1 MINHEVND
9 NHPEYLLFAQHGWA
23 DTGSNIGRL
32 VKAAVNAQ
40 TVNTHTKVIVPSLG
54 LINTLIRLEP
64 LVKRLEQ
71 IATEAIAAYPHSPIK
86 IVGHSMGGLMWL
98 EVLDRNPQ
106 WWDQVH
112 SFILLGSPVGGSNV
126 ARMVD
131 PLNMGIGTARDLG
144 KNRRAMAEKI
154 AQHIPTLSVASDL
167 GMGTDG
173 LVTVENTKF
182 DYANWLLIS
191 DIAHSAMRYHAEI
204 VPIMQNFWANPQ
216 LGLPLESTLANQL
229 VQRLRNVPGMTDTDY
244 RDFRRSRIV
253 VRFPGDLTLHTWKN
267 PLGINHVYLAQQQ
280 RNQSQFQCLYAGY
293 VGLLHTNDLRRAIQE
308 IHQL

>member
-1 MINHEVND
+1 MVNHND
-9 NHPEYLLFAQHGWA
+9 PEYLVFAQHGWA
-23 DTGSNIGRL
+23 DTGNNIGRL

-40 TVNTHTKVIVPSLG
+40 ANNTQTKVIVPSLG

-64 LVKRLEQ
+64 LVNRLEK
-71 IATEAIAAYPHSPIK
+71 IATEAIAAHPHSSIK

-131 PLNMGIGTARDLG
+131 PLNLGIGTARDLG
-144 KNRRAMAEKI
+144 KNRRAIAEKI
-154 AQHIPTLSVASDL
+154 AQHIPTLSVASDV

-182 DYANWLLIS
+182 DYANWLLVS
-191 DIAHSAMRYHAEI
+191 DIAHSAMKYHNDMM
-204 VPIMQNFWANPQ
+204 PIMQNFWTNPQ
-216 LGLPLESTLANQL
+216 LGSPPESTLANQL
-229 VQRLRNVPGMTDTDY
+229 IQRLRRVPAMTDTDY

-253 VRFPGDLTLHTWKN
+253 ARFPENLTLHTWKN
-267 PLGINHVYLAQQQ
+267 PLGINHVYLGQQQ
-280 RNQSQFQCLYAGY
+280 QNQSQSQSQCLYAGY
-293 VGLLHTNDLRRAIQE
+293 VGLLHTQNLRRVIKE
-308 IHQL
+308 INQF

>member
-1 MINHEVND
+1 MVNHEVNY

-23 DTGSNIGRL
+23 DTGNNIGRL

-40 TVNTHTKVIVPSLG
+40 TVNTHTNNTHTKVIVPSLG
-54 LINTLIRLEP
+54 WINTLIRLEP

-71 IATEAIAAYPHSPIK
+71 IAVEAIATHPQSLIK

-131 PLNMGIGTARDLG
+131 PLNLGIGTARDLG

-216 LGLPLESTLANQL
+216 LGLPPEGTLANRL
-229 VQRLRNVPGMTDTDY
+229 IQRLRRVPGMTDTDY
-244 RDFRRSRIV
+244 RDFARSRIV
-253 VRFPGDLTLHTWKN
+253 ARLPENLTLHTWKN
-267 PLGINHVYLAQQQ
+267 PFGINHVYLAKQQ
-280 RNQSQFQCLYAGY
+280 QCLYAGY
-293 VGLLHTNDLRRAIQE
+293 VGLMHTKDLRRLIKE
-308 IHQL
+308 INQL